1 MPTSRLQ
8 NYLASDEELLLSFSA
23 ENVLRRGSDD
33 GESFSQT
40 LESAQFD
47 SDYEFGATDRRI
59 VYVTGTGGFKDIEY
73 SHISSIESATET
85 DNSEQLGAFVLGC
98 CGGILALGGL
108 TSIGDK
114 PGTALFGIILGGFLF
129 AAAVKVYQNAN
140 SSTKQKVKFITGDEA
155 SQKIEVTLSSDAGAN
170 VGAELSQILREQR

>member
-1 MPTSRLQ
+1 MPTSKLQ

-23 ENVLRRGSDD
+23 ENVQRGESDD
-33 GESFSQT
+33 GESFSQM
-40 LESAQFD
+40 LENAQSD

-59 VYVTGTGGFKDIEY
+59 VYVTGSGGFKDIEY

-85 DNSEQLGAFVLGC
+85 DNSEQQGAFGLGC

-108 TSIGDK
+108 ASITED
-114 PGTALFGIILGGFLF
+114 PGTALFGILLGGLLL
-129 AAAVKVYQNAN
+129 AAAVKVFQNAN
-140 SSTKQKVKFITGDEA
+140 SSTKQKIKFITGDEA
-155 SQKIEVTLSSDAGAN
+155 HQQMEVTLSSDADAN

>member
-114 PGTALFGIILGGFLF
+114 PGTALFGIILGGFSF
-129 AAAVKVYQNAN
+129 CR
-140 SSTKQKVKFITGDEA
+140 SSQSISKRKLINKTE
-155 SQKIEVTLSSDAGAN
+155 SKIHYGRRSISKDRSHPL
-170 VGAELSQILREQR
+170 I